1 MAFKENKEK
10 PEKNFISDNGNLITE
25 SDNENRTGNV
35 KKNINFENEN
45 QLRIRGKVYRMQNQ
59 MGEIAREIL
68 NKSHF
73 YSQKKIITFF

>member
-45 QLRIRGKVYRMQNQ
+45 QLRIRGKVYRMQNH

-68 NKSHF
+68 NKCHF
-73 YSQKKIITFF
+73 YSQKKL